1 MTADLE
7 WHLQTVWAWVNL
19 SKLKMAET
27 RMAFRAEFVFVF
39 LLVWLSY
46 AFAELDLQKKL
57 EEEAAKRE
65 SKYTKLDTGL
75 LLLMMVLLIVTV
87 LTVWLFKVKRFRF
100 LHETGV
106 CMIYGKQVV
115 FTIEVF
121 PSIYILNLTYLSYL
135 DLFFLFFAHG

>member
-1 MTADLE
+1 M
-7 WHLQTVWAWVNL
+7 AWV
-19 SKLKMAET
+19 SPQARFKMAEAGIT
-27 RMAFRAEFVFVF
+27 FRAEFYFVF

-46 AFAELDLQKKL
+46 AFAKLDLQKRL
-57 EEEAAKRE
+57 EEDASERE

-106 CMIYGKQVV
+106 CMIYGEQM
-115 FTIEVF
+115 
-121 PSIYILNLTYLSYL
+121 LTLLTNKSCYPPVY
-135 DLFFLFFAHG
+135 